1 VFSPGIRHVD
11 GEEGT
16 CSSLAKQKVLVQ
28 EAAEFLVLK
37 QIPAFIKEHLAH
49 SSPPID
55 GQSLTESLH
64 SHGINVRYLGKVIK
78 MLGQMPRMD
87 YLYRIAILELIV
99 RATKH
104 IYYTYMQNTEP
115 LHLSAAISHFLN
127 CLLTNG
133 PVNPAVSSEEAHKKR
148 GNGGKHN
155 KHKSSK
161 GGKGQQQ
168 QQASGNQNGSSSGS
182 SNASSASD
190 WTLVTPRSLW
200 QQIRREAKAYWD
212 WELDCDSIDSAV
224 TKFGIL
230 RISLLRAFCLK
241 VGIQVLLREY
251 NFESKHKPTFGD
263 DDIVNVFPVVKHI
276 SPRATDAY
284 NFYTTGQ
291 AKIQQGM
298 FKEGYELIS
307 EALNLLNNV
316 FGAMHQENGSCLR
329 MLARLSYLLGDAQDA
344 LAIQQRAVIMSERV
358 NGIDHPSTI
367 LEYVSTMV
375 TL

>member
-1 VFSPGIRHVD
+1 MLITRRICHFQSNISLILHAL
-11 GEEGT
+11 GEYEL
-16 CSSLAKQKVLVQ
+16 SLR
-28 EAAEFLVLK
+28 
-37 QIPAFIKEHLAH
+37 FIE
-49 SSPPID
+49 
-55 GQSLTESLH
+55 
-64 SHGINVRYLGKVIK
+64 
-78 MLGQMPRMD
+78 
-87 YLYRIAILELIV
+87 
-99 RATKH
+99 
-104 IYYTYMQNTEP
+104 
-115 LHLSAAISHFLN
+115 
-127 CLLTNG
+127 
-133 PVNPAVSSEEAHKKR
+133 
-148 GNGGKHN
+148 GKHN

-375 TL
+375 TP